1 VTVAEPS
8 TNPTISSPRIGKT
21 VRRLRIT
28 RAAQY
33 DMFPETTT
41 YPVKAVPSES
51 RNRAD
56 PTTQI
61 RSFEEVTTLDHATA
75 LAKCKIVE
83 ITTKF
88 APSM

>member
-1 VTVAEPS
+1 M
-8 TNPTISSPRIGKT
+8 
-21 VRRLRIT
+21 T

-33 DMFPETTT
+33 DILPETTT
-41 YPVKAVPSES
+41 YPVKAVPSE
-51 RNRAD
+51 RRKRAD
-56 PTTQI
+56 PTTQM

-88 APSM
+88 APNMCNIRTSQTKLP